1 MKLPNQYKPKTPD
14 LLHGTIYLLLSCGL
28 AIYATAKH
36 FIMIDEFVLLLLG
49 IFVIVMLRKI
59 DVKAL
64 NSTFHS
70 PISKTF
76 LLYLAYYIL
85 RFNISPSADLY
96 IPSKRIALELAAM
109 FSFYVVLI
117 LSSSLPRLAHVF
129 FFFLWFL
136 VLAFIFELLSFLVD
150 FQPISN
156 KNYYAYQLLTLVPFL
171 QVALLH
177 KARIFQIIIG
187 VLTALTLFVFESRTV
202 FLSLIIYYITFVLWP
217 GIAVSRGRFFG
228 LIILFI
234 AVLSGFFYSY
244 AYFLPNLEIGF
255 LLNANE
261 ALTDKGLFGRVI
273 VWRELLDQINSKLYL
288 GHCSNCNTE
297 FFMGSLTERNISSHN
312 SFLEILFRGGIVG
325 LAIFLFLLFRI
336 ANLCYMFKTSI
347 YARIC
352 ISYLVASIWTAL
364 TYEFIMF
371 SMLSANFVFWLT
383 IGLLW
388 NGMRHDIKQAA
399 K

>member
-1 MKLPNQYKPKTPD
+1 MKLLNKYRPKTPD
-14 LLHGTIYLLLSCGL
+14 LLLGTIYLILSCGL

-49 IFVIVMLRKI
+49 VFVAVMLRKI
-59 DVKAL
+59 DVEAM
-64 NSTFHS
+64 NSAFHS

-76 LLYLAYYIL
+76 LLYLAYYIM
-85 RFNISPSADLY
+85 RFNVSPSVDLD
-96 IPSKRIALELAAM
+96 IPSKRIVLELAAM

-136 VLAFIFELLSFLVD
+136 IMAFIFELFTFLID

-171 QVALLH
+171 HVALLH
-177 KARIFQIIIG
+177 KVRILQIVMG
-187 VLTALTLFVFESRTV
+187 VLAVLTLFVFESRTV
-202 FLSLIIYYITFVLWP
+202 FLALIVYFIIFIIWP
-217 GIAVSRGRFFG
+217 GIAASRGRLFG
-228 LIILFI
+228 FIVLLI

-244 AYFLPNLEIGF
+244 TYILPNIEISF
-255 LLNANE
+255 LLNSSE

-273 VWRELLDQINSKLYL
+273 VWRELLDQISTKLYL
-288 GHCSNCNTE
+288 GHCSNCSTE
-297 FFMGSLTERNISSHN
+297 FFMGGLIDRNISSHN

-325 LAIFLFLLFRI
+325 LVIFLFLIFRI
-336 ANLCYMFKTSI
+336 AGLCYMFKSSI

-371 SMLSANFVFWLT
+371 SMLAANFVFWLT